1 MRASRCFAVLA
12 ATLLAAACGKAQQ
25 DQPPPPPQVGVITVH
40 PGPIPLTRDLVG
52 RLSAT
57 RVSDVRARVPGILL
71 KRLYKEG
78 TEVREGQP
86 LFQID
91 PAPLQTALDAALAA
105 QAQAQATATNAH
117 IAAQRARELV
127 PSGLVSRSDLDNAE
141 ATERSSAAAVQQA
154 KANVESARINL
165 GYARVTAPIS
175 GRAGQQAVTEGALV
189 GQGTATLLTTV
200 EQLDP
205 IYVNFD
211 QPAVEVE
218 RLRREQSSGDI
229 SLVEPHKAVVQLTLP
244 DGSAY
249 GTSGLLDFSDVA
261 VNPTTGAVALR
272 GTVPNPDNQL
282 LPGMYVNV
290 RLTVGTLNHAF
301 LIPQAALLRD
311 AKGPYVLTVGADSKV
326 IQKRVTADTT
336 NDQNWI
342 VPKGVNDG
350 DRVIVSGTQSARP
363 DSLVN
368 AVPYSSADGSST
380 AASSTAAPTSSE
392 APTSGPVPPAPASTA
407 SAGVSPKPARQ

>member
-117 IAAQRARELV
+117 IAAARARELI

-175 GRAGQQAVTEGALV
+175 GRAGQQGVTEGALV
-189 GQGTATLLTTV
+189 GQGAATLLTTV

-211 QPAVEVE
+211 QPAMEVE

-244 DGSAY
+244 DGTAY

-272 GTVPNPDNQL
+272 GTVPNPDKQL

-311 AKGPYVLTVGADSKV
+311 AKGPYVLTVGTDSKV

-336 NDQNWI
+336 NGQNWI
-342 VPKGVNDG
+342 VPKGLGDG

-368 AVPYSSADGSST
+368 AVPYSSADGSSA
-380 AASSTAAPTSSE
+380 AAS
-392 APTSGPVPPAPASTA
+392 
-407 SAGVSPKPARQ
+407 R

>member
-407 SAGVSPKPARQ
+407 SAGASPKPARQ

>member
-12 ATLLAAACGKAQQ
+12 ATLLAACGKAQQ
-25 DQPPPPPQVGVITVH
+25 DQPAPPPQVGVITVH

-78 TEVREGQP
+78 TEAREGQP

-117 IAAQRARELV
+117 IAAERARELV

-154 KANVESARINL
+154 KANVQSARINL
-165 GYARVTAPIS
+165 GYARVTAPIA

-261 VNPTTGAVALR
+261 VDPTTGAVALR
-272 GTVPNPDNQL
+272 GLIPNPDKQL

-311 AKGPYVLTVGADSKV
+311 AKGPYVLTVGNDSKV
-326 IQKRVTADTT
+326 VQKRVTADTT
-336 NDQNWI
+336 NGQNWI
-342 VPKGVNDG
+342 IPKGLNEG

-363 DSLVN
+363 DSLVT
-368 AVPYSSADGSST
+368 AVPYVSTDGSS
-380 AASSTAAPTSSE
+380 AAAP
-392 APTSGPVPPAPASTA
+392 GTA
-407 SAGVSPKPARQ
+407 SAGASPKPAPQ